1 MAKQRISQYAKEWGV
16 KSKAVIERLEKMGV
30 KGKRAQSGIEDSE
43 AERVRHEMGLDAQ
56 DVADVTGETTE
67 QVVEVK
73 EDGGGGRVTALDTVT
88 RKRLRGGSLLRRTR
102 RKRLAEGD
110 AEAAAPAFSVA
121 SNARAVT
128 ASLDTDAGALAVAF
142 ASGPFAE
149 AHSSLSV
156 VPSLEQEP
164 EVVAPIGLPLLD
176 SETTPESSE
185 DGPGLAATAEFD
197 IEDDGGLVSKDLSDD
212 GTAAETGSETAAVE
226 AEEHAGRAKQEVS
239 DDDREAIAEELL
251 KAAESKDK
259 PAEESP
265 EDSKRKSS
273 ISGPRILGR
282 IDLSALKKPKVAPVS
297 EKETTTDKPADADG
311 KTRKR
316 KRRVVKKEELFDAFE
331 RSYQA
336 RPRKKRAMPGQK
348 LQKTELT
355 IPKAA
360 KRVVRIHD
368 VISPAELAKAI
379 GVKSGEVLG
388 KLMGQGVMT
397 SLNDSLDFDTV
408 SLIAE
413 EFGYTVENTS
423 LDVAQLLEH
432 DSAEEGSEEEGLARP
447 PVVTVMG
454 HVDHGKTS
462 LLDVIR
468 DSRVVEGEAGGI
480 TQHIGAYTVGSGA
493 QAICFL
499 DTPGHAAFTSMR
511 ARGASVTDIVVL
523 VVAADD
529 GVMPQTIEAVNHA
542 KAAGIPVV
550 VAVNKMDKP
559 DANPDRVKQQ
569 LSDHGLQPEDWGGD
583 TLFVPVSAI
592 KRTGIDDL
600 LGVLRLQAE
609 ILELKAIPDGRARGV
624 VIEARLD
631 KGRGPVATVLVQ
643 RGVLKHGDN
652 FVSGDVTGRVRA
664 MTDYAGVKSKSAGP
678 STPVEIIG
686 LDGVPEAGDSFAV
699 VDDSS
704 RADQVA
710 EHRKDV
716 ARKAQLASSTRLSL
730 EDFQKHVASGE
741 VAEFKVVVKAD
752 VKGSAEALSAALE
765 QIGTDEV
772 TLSVIHNGVGAINE
786 SDVQL
791 ALASGA
797 VVIGFHVR
805 PEGKARTLAE
815 REGVD
820 LRLHEVIYEALDEVK
835 LAMEGLLAPDVKEI
849 SQGRAEVRDTFGV
862 PGGTTIAGSYINEG
876 KVKRGAHCRLVRDG
890 VVTYNGT
897 ISSLRRFKEDVRE
910 VQSSYECGIG
920 LDKFNDI
927 KVGDVVETFEL
938 EEVRR
943 TLESPYAGK
952 PAGSAGA

>member
-1 MAKQRISQYAKEWGV
+1 MAKRRISQYAKEWGV

-56 DVADVTGETTE
+56 DVAEVVGETTE
-67 QVVEVK
+67 QVVEIK
-73 EDGGGGRVTALDTVT
+73 EEGGGGRVTALDTVT
-88 RKRLRGGSLLRRTR
+88 RKRLKGGSLLRRTR

-110 AEAAAPAFSVA
+110 AGVAAPDFSVA
-121 SNARAVT
+121 SSVRAVT
-128 ASLDTDAGALAVAF
+128 ATIGTDAGALAVAF
-142 ASGPFAE
+142 SNEPFAE
-149 AHSSLSV
+149 AHRALSI
-156 VPSLEQEP
+156 VPSLQQAP
-164 EVVAPIGLPLLD
+164 EVVAPVGLPSLD
-176 SETTPESSE
+176 PTTTAGSSK
-185 DGPGLAATAEFD
+185 DGQEQAATAEPG
-197 IEDDGGLVSKDLSDD
+197 IEADGGMVSQEVSDD
-212 GTAAETGSETAAVE
+212 GTASETGSETAEAE
-226 AEEHAGRAKQEVS
+226 AEEHAARAKQEVS
-239 DDDREAIAEELL
+239 DDDRDAIAEELL
-251 KAAESKDK
+251 QAAERKDE
-259 PAEESP
+259 PSEESP
-265 EDSKRKSS
+265 GDSKDEGS

-282 IDLSALKKPKVAPVS
+282 IDLSALKKPKVATVS

-368 VISPAELAKAI
+368 VISPAELARAI

-388 KLMGQGVMT
+388 KLMGQGVMA
-397 SLNDSLDFDTV
+397 SMNESLDFDTV

-423 LDVAQLLEH
+423 VDVDQLLEH
-432 DSAEEGSEEEGLARP
+432 NSDVDGSEKEGVARP

-468 DSRVVEGEAGGI
+468 GSSVVKGEAGGI
-480 TQHIGAYTVGSGA
+480 TQHIGAYTVGSGD

-511 ARGASVTDIVVL
+511 ARGASVTDIVIL

-529 GVMPQTIEAVNHA
+529 GVMPQTLEAVNHA
-542 KAAGIPVV
+542 KAAEIPVV

-569 LSDHGLQPEDWGGD
+569 LSEQGLQPEDWGGD

-592 KRTGIDDL
+592 KRTGIDEL
-600 LGVLRLQAE
+600 LEVLRLQSE

-664 MTDYAGVKSKSAGP
+664 MTDYAGKKSEAAGP

-686 LDGVPEAGDSFAV
+686 LDGVPEAGDSFVV

-704 RADQVA
+704 RAEQVA

-716 ARKAQLASSTRLSL
+716 ARKAQLTSSTRLSL
-730 EDFQKHVASGE
+730 EDFQKHVAAGD

-752 VKGSAEALSAALE
+752 VKGSAEALTAALE
-765 QIGTDEV
+765 QIGTDEI

-791 ALASGA
+791 ALVSGA

-805 PEGKARTLAE
+805 PESKARALAE

-835 LAMEGLLAPDVKEI
+835 LAMEGLLSPDIKEV

-862 PGGTTIAGSYINEG
+862 PGGATIAGSYITEG

-890 VVTYNGT
+890 VVTYTGT

-927 KVGDVVETFEL
+927 KVGDVVEIFEL

-943 TLESPYAGK
+943 TLDAPYAGK

>member
-1 MAKQRISQYAKEWGV
+1 MAKRRISQYAKEWGV

-43 AERVRHEMGLDAQ
+43 AARVRHEMGLDAK
-56 DVADVTGETTE
+56 DIDKHVGETTE
-67 QVVEVK
+67 DVIEVK

-88 RKRLRGGSLLRRTR
+88 RKRLKGGSVIRRTR

-110 AEAAAPAFSVA
+110 DEAAAPAFAVSSSV
-121 SNARAVT
+121 RAVT
-128 ASLDTDAGALAVAF
+128 ATMDTDAGALAVAF
-142 ASGPFAE
+142 ANEPFAE
-149 AHSSLSV
+149 AHHALSI
-156 VPSLEQEP
+156 VPLLEQEP
-164 EVVAPIGLPLLD
+164 GVVAPAGLPSFD
-176 SETTPESSE
+176 PETTGDSAEGGLGQAEIPE
-185 DGPGLAATAEFD
+185 PGVVA
-197 IEDDGGLVSKDLSDD
+197 DGGLASQEVSGD
-212 GTAAETGSETAAVE
+212 GTVAETAAQESERE
-226 AEEHAGRAKQEVS
+226 AEENAGRAKQEVS
-239 DDDREAIAEELL
+239 DDDRDAIAEELL
-251 KAAESKDK
+251 KAAEGKDEYSEK
-259 PAEESP
+259 SEEDG
-265 EDSKRKSS
+265 EGESS
-273 ISGPRILGR
+273 LSGPRILGR
-282 IDLSALKKPKVAPVS
+282 IDLSALKKPKVVTVT

-360 KRVVRIHD
+360 KRVVRIHN
-368 VISPAELAKAI
+368 VISPAELARAI

-388 KLMGQGVMT
+388 KLMGQGVMA
-397 SLNDSLDFDTV
+397 SMNDSLDFDTV

-423 LDVAQLLEH
+423 LDVDQLLDHGGDVE
-432 DSAEEGSEEEGLARP
+432 STEEEGLARP

-480 TQHIGAYTVGSGA
+480 TQHIGAYTAGSGD

-511 ARGASVTDIVVL
+511 ARGASVTDIVIL

-529 GVMPQTIEAVNHA
+529 GVMPQTLEAVNHA
-542 KAAGIPVV
+542 KAAEIPVV

-569 LSDHGLQPEDWGGD
+569 LSEHGLQPEDWGGD

-592 KRTGIDDL
+592 KRTGIDEL
-600 LGVLRLQAE
+600 LEVLRLQSE

-664 MTDYAGVKSKSAGP
+664 MTDYAGRKSKSAGP

-686 LDGVPEAGDSFAV
+686 LDGVPEAGDSFVV

-710 EHRKDV
+710 EHRKDI
-716 ARKAQLASSTRLSL
+716 ARKAQLTASTRLSL
-730 EDFQKHVASGE
+730 EDFQKHVAAGD

-752 VKGSAEALSAALE
+752 VKGSAEALAAALE
-765 QIGTDEV
+765 QIGTDEI

-797 VVIGFHVR
+797 VIIGFHVR

-835 LAMEGLLAPDVKEI
+835 LAMEGLLAPDIKEV

-862 PGGTTIAGSYINEG
+862 PGGATIAGSYITEG

-890 VVTYNGT
+890 VVTYTGT

-927 KVGDVVETFEL
+927 KVGDVVESFEL

-943 TLESPYAGK
+943 TLDTPYAGK
-952 PAGSAGA
+952 PGDSAGA

>member
-1 MAKQRISQYAKEWGV
+1 MAKRRISQYAKEWGV

-43 AERVRHEMGLDAQ
+43 AERVRHEMGLDAK
-56 DVADVTGETTE
+56 DVAVVTGETTE
-67 QVVEVK
+67 QVLEVK

-88 RKRLRGGSLLRRTR
+88 RKRLKGGSVLRRTR

-110 AEAAAPAFSVA
+110 AESVAPAFSVA
-121 SNARAVT
+121 SSVRAVT
-128 ASLDTDAGALAVAF
+128 ATIGTDAGAMAVAF
-142 ASGPFAE
+142 ANEPFAE
-149 AHSSLSV
+149 AHLALSI
-156 VPSLEQEP
+156 VPSLQQAP
-164 EVVAPIGLPLLD
+164 EIVAPAGLPLLD
-176 SETTPESSE
+176 PETTADSSE
-185 DGPGLAATAEFD
+185 DGEGQAAPAESG
-197 IEDDGGLVSKDLSDD
+197 IEADDGIVNEELPHEDTASESGSDV
-212 GTAAETGSETAAVE
+212 AE
-226 AEEHAGRAKQEVS
+226 AEEHAARAKQEVS
-239 DDDREAIAEELL
+239 DDDRDAIAEELL
-251 KAAESKDK
+251 KAAEKKDE
-259 PAEESP
+259 PVEEAPKKS
-265 EDSKRKSS
+265 EDESS
-273 ISGPRILGR
+273 ISGPRVLGR
-282 IDLSALKKPKVAPVS
+282 IDLSALKKPKVATVS
-297 EKETTTDKPADADG
+297 EKETTTDKPVDADG

-368 VISPAELAKAI
+368 AISPAELAKAI

-388 KLMGQGVMT
+388 KLMGQGVMA
-397 SLNDSLDFDTV
+397 SMNDSLDFDTV

-423 LDVAQLLEH
+423 LDVDQLLKH
-432 DSAEEGSEEEGLARP
+432 DSDVDGSEEEGVARP

-468 DSRVVEGEAGGI
+468 DSSVVEGEAGGI
-480 TQHIGAYTVGSGA
+480 TQHIGAYTVGSGD

-511 ARGASVTDIVVL
+511 ARGASVTDIVIL

-542 KAAGIPVV
+542 KAAEIPVV

-569 LSDHGLQPEDWGGD
+569 LSEHGLQPEDWGGD

-592 KRTGIDDL
+592 KRTGIDEL
-600 LGVLRLQAE
+600 LEVLRLQSE
-609 ILELKAIPDGRARGV
+609 ILELKAVPDGRAAGV

-643 RGVLKHGDN
+643 RGVLNHGDN

-664 MTDYAGVKSKSAGP
+664 MTNYAGKKSKAAGP

-686 LDGVPEAGDSFAV
+686 LDGVPEAGDSFVV

-704 RADQVA
+704 RAEQVA
-710 EHRKDV
+710 DHRKDV
-716 ARKAQLASSTRLSL
+716 ARKAQLTSSTRLSL
-730 EDFQKHVASGE
+730 EDFQEHVATGD

-752 VKGSAEALSAALE
+752 VKGSAEALAAALE

-791 ALASGA
+791 ALASSA
-797 VVIGFHVR
+797 VIIGFHVR

-835 LAMEGLLAPDVKEI
+835 LAMEGLLAPDVKEV
-849 SQGRAEVRDTFGV
+849 SQGRADVRDTFGV
-862 PGGTTIAGSYINEG
+862 PGGATIAGSYITEG

-890 VVTYNGT
+890 VVTYTGA

-943 TLESPYAGK
+943 TLDAPYAGK
-952 PAGSAGA
+952 PAGSAGI